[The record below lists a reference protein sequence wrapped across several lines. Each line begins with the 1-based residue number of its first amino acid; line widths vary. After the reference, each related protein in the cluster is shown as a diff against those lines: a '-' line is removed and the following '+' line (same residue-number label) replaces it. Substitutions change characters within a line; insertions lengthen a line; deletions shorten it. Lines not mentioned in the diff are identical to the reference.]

1 MSVSGMRQFVD
12 TNVLVYA
19 HDLSAGAKHERAKA
33 LVLELWDSGNGCLS
47 VQVLQ
52 EFYVAVTQKVPR
64 PLSPQVASR
73 IISDLAC
80 WHIHTPGPED
90 VLEAIEIH
98 LRYKV
103 SFWDAMIVRSA
114 QALGCEIVWTEDLH
128 ARQLYGK
135 VRIANPF

>member
-80 WHIHTPGPED
+80 WHIHTPSPED

-128 ARQLYGK
+128 AGQLYGK